1 MCMTR
6 HFLLTSNAIEAQ
18 QSAHCGTT
26 AAAEKDKQ
34 PACMDL
40 KEEVTHKILKGTP
53 DRGRQARWPVSSRE
67 RAGKALL
74 QPLILRGL
82 LSCG

>member
-1 MCMTR
+1 MTR
-6 HFLLTSNAIEAQ
+6 HFLLTSNAVEAQ
-18 QSAHCGTT
+18 QSAHWGAT
-26 AAAEKDKQ
+26 AAAEKSNK

-40 KEEVTHKILKGTP
+40 KEQVTHRILKGTP

-67 RAGKALL
+67 RAGKALM
-74 QPLILRGL
+74 QTLILRGL